1 MKQFIRQ
8 SVYNKYGGRCA
19 YCGKEITYK
28 EMQVDH
34 LFPKCLAH
42 LYTSSWSILTDNLI
56 GESVEDFSNLMPSC
70 RRCNHY
76 KRAYRLEEFRDM
88 MVTIHKRIAEN
99 YICKVGLDYGII
111 IIKPFSG
118 KFYFETLEVTG

>member
-1 MKQFIRQ
+1 
-8 SVYNKYGGRCA
+8 
-19 YCGKEITYK
+19 
-28 EMQVDH
+28 
-34 LFPKCLAH
+34 
-42 LYTSSWSILTDNLI
+42 
-56 GESVEDFSNLMPSC
+56 
-70 RRCNHY
+70 
-76 KRAYRLEEFRDM
+76 M